1 MCCLNWWAA
10 SATISWKASSIWLII
25 PVWNSCQGCSMLKRV
40 WVELLTK
47 MRRALKDQAKSEWMI
62 LGVKHFH
69 SARNL
74 WLYCKDPP
82 KGNITD
88 ISYHWQNLVYHVFYL
103 LLFFSI
109 TVKYG
114 IQVTFYCIEIQVKIM
129 RFISFSFFC
138 HCENP
143 KNTFLCQNPPHVVT
157 KTIFSSAFWS
167 FIHFTI

>member
-74 WLYCKDPP
+74 WLYCKDP
-82 KGNITD
+82 NIWMNCPLYNENEVD
-88 ISYHWQNLVYHVFYL
+88 IKKRLKKQTMMCFRYNRHIIPLTEGLSCVLFISLISLSLWNMDNR
-103 LLFFSI
+103 LLFI
-109 TVKYG
+109 AQNNVK
-114 IQVTFYCIEIQVKIM
+114 
-129 RFISFSFFC
+129 R
-138 HCENP
+138 
-143 KNTFLCQNPPHVVT
+143 
-157 KTIFSSAFWS
+157 
-167 FIHFTI
+167 

>member
-69 SARNL
+69 SACNL

-82 KGNITD
+82 KGNTWMNCPLYNENEVD
-88 ISYHWQNLVYHVFYL
+88 IKKSLKKQTMMRFRYNWHIIPLTEFGLSCV
-103 LLFFSI
+103 LFFSLFSI
-109 TVKYG
+109 TVKCG
-114 IQVTFYCIEIQVKIM
+114 LQVTFYCPK
-129 RFISFSFFC
+129 
-138 HCENP
+138 HCKKGN
-143 KNTFLCQNPPHVVT
+143 
-157 KTIFSSAFWS
+157 
-167 FIHFTI
+167 

>member
-82 KGNITD
+82 KGNIWMNCPLYNENEVD
-88 ISYHWQNLVYHVFYL
+88 IKKSLKKQTMMRFRYNWHIIPLTEFREADPIQNGWIFGKVPNDLWPPPPHFR
-103 LLFFSI
+103 
-109 TVKYG
+109 
-114 IQVTFYCIEIQVKIM
+114 KIM
-129 RFISFSFFC
+129 LNFFR
-138 HCENP
+138 
-143 KNTFLCQNPPHVVT
+143 
-157 KTIFSSAFWS
+157 KTSKKSLI
-167 FIHFTI
+167 